1 MGVMEPVFQPM
12 FVLFI
17 SFQILS
23 VEFQLSS
30 FFLSSVEEMLLVM
43 GVIRILAIT
52 LHVVCQLSA

>member
-1 MGVMEPVFQPM
+1 MGVMEPAFQLM

-43 GVIRILAIT
+43 GVTRILAIT

>member
-1 MGVMEPVFQPM
+1 MGVMEPVFQLM